1 MYPYVPYPMLY
12 YFLEGDLT
20 WPDGP
25 CKRDVYALA
34 NLHLFLLLEGLQLG
48 AGLLLL
54 LPVRLLLD
62 EPLPL
67 LLPLLDHALRQVL
80 RLVEIN
86 LSHTSCL

>member
-1 MYPYVPYPMLY
+1 MNASL
-12 YFLEGDLT
+12 DLT
-20 WPDGP
+20 PEGL
-25 CKRDVYALA
+25 CNSDVYTQV
-34 NLHLFLLLEGLQLG
+34 NLHLFLLLEGLELG

-86 LSHTSCL
+86 LSHTGYP

>member
-1 MYPYVPYPMLY
+1 MLY

-20 WPDGP
+20 WSDGP
-25 CKRDVYALA
+25 CKSDVYT
-34 NLHLFLLLEGLQLG
+34 NVDLHLLLLLEGLELG

-86 LSHTSCL
+86 LSRKCYR

>member
-1 MYPYVPYPMLY
+1 MY
-12 YFLEGDLT
+12 T
-20 WPDGP
+20 TH
-25 CKRDVYALA
+25 A
-34 NLHLFLLLEGLQLG
+34 NLHLLLLLEGLELG
-48 AGLLLL
+48 ACLLLL

-86 LSHTSCL
+86 LSRTSYP